1 MNIKSLQYE
10 RNVGKIL
17 DVVTEVGGL
26 YTSVFGIFGVLV
38 IIYYNHNLKLKLAE
52 NTFKK
57 NKNSIKESDYGF
69 LKSLGY
75 GVSGVLRPS

>member
-1 MNIKSLQYE
+1 M
-10 RNVGKIL
+10 GKVL
-17 DVVTEVGGL
+17 DVITEAGGL
-26 YTSVFGIFGVLV
+26 YTSVFGILGVLV
-38 IIYYNHNLKLKLAE
+38 IIYYDHNLKLKLAE

-69 LKSLGY
+69 FKSLGY